1 MVDFN
6 NNPRRVEG
14 GQHLVEIIIYFFIYC
29 IHYILKYFL
38 ICFLIILL
46 SVEYPP
52 GGYDLIIKKNPI
64 LYNLQLRNCFL

>member
-6 NNPRRVEG
+6 NDRRRVEG

-38 ICFLIILL
+38 MCFLIILL

-52 GGYDLIIKKNPI
+52 GDMI
-64 LYNLQLRNCFL
+64 